1 MTVDIEISCPELPK
15 IPKIPDINILG
26 LAQLKGMLD
35 FSVGSP
41 SQCTLGISLMLQI
54 APLLASMTCLLKIL
68 AVFKAMESFVKSP
81 LTETTELLE
90 KLADLAPCFGAL
102 SLPSISITL
111 KGILELVIGFFVCF
125 IDQLESLIS
134 FQASIDLSAGE
145 GNPVLEAS
153 LECARD
159 NVATSMDNLMLSLE
173 AIQPLMDM
181 TKSVGG
187 VVGIDLDLPDL
198 AGVSVKEDASKTI
211 ADLKGAIEKMQQ
223 TIESLPG

>member
-1 MTVDIEISCPELPK
+1 MALEVEIPCPKLPK
-15 IPKIPDINILG
+15 IPKIPSINILG
-26 LAQLKGMLD
+26 MAELKGLLD

-41 SQCTLGISLMLQI
+41 SQCTLGINLMLQI

-81 LTETTELLE
+81 LTETTEILE

-102 SLPSISITL
+102 GLPSIALTL
-111 KGILELVIGFFVCF
+111 KGILELVIGFFLCF
-125 IDQLESLIS
+125 IEQIESLIE

-153 LECARD
+153 IECARD
-159 NVATSMDNLMLSLE
+159 NAASAMDNLTLSLE
-173 AIQPLMDM
+173 AIEPLMDM
-181 TKSVGG
+181 AGSLGG
-187 VVGIDLDLPDL
+187 VVGLDLELPDFS
-198 AGVSVKEDASKTI
+198 GISIQEDATATI
-211 ADLKGAIEKMQQ
+211 DAIKETIEGLKK